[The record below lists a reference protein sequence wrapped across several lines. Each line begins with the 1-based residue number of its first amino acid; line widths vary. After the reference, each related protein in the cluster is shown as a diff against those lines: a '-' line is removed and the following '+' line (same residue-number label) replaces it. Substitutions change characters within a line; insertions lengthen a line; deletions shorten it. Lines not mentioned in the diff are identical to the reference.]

1 MTNTIKNAFKYKI
14 IGIALYFF
22 FSLGGLS
29 ILLIFPPKDL
39 LFKENSEEDKIKLY
53 LFKDFAKS
61 IHENINTSLIKN
73 LTLTEDGESC
83 PENFEQLKITNQY
96 YGNFSKFYGNKSICI
111 ERLNDIKYS
120 YRNLLKSSE
129 YNYDINNNKKKCGT
143 LVKNSSF
150 FLNVSDDAM
159 CPLNNIEI
167 NSKIRSKN
175 YGEYYYKISKG
186 DQYLTPIYGYDP
198 KNPVIINIEIINNY
212 KICLE
217 KYSSI
222 KDLPCEFP
230 DNNECFIEDHYE
242 EIFTLEN
249 EEDYKLNPIN
259 LAKWNLE
266 NNNNINHLFCKDN
279 LKFHIF
285 VKSYINFTS
294 ENLKIFDIEFPS
306 DDYTN
311 NPLYKTYEAYKST
324 RNIDKLFHLISYN
337 LLIWSLIHFI
347 LQIMLYFE
355 KKGVRNL
362 YICNGMILFF
372 IKLFVF
378 FAMITNY
385 YSFYLKIE
393 KVYLTMDDEPRNK
406 VLQYYSLSRNYLI
419 AKVIVISIIG
429 FLIICIDLIIFFFS
443 LTIQWGV
450 NFKFDEKE
458 AKIIPKKNEL
468 NKVVEMPKGNN
479 QIQKEGSHITN
490 EPYLEQINP
499 PQFYEPFEDK
509 KSEEEKKT
517 NNSTTL
523 SQINLEFICKDNISK
538 SYKIKIGKNEFFK
551 KAVNLLKEQYSE
563 LKRKEMKVFTYESNI
578 INKDKTI
585 IDNGLSDNVKIFI
598 IS

>member
-1 MTNTIKNAFKYKI
+1 M
-14 IGIALYFF
+14 
-22 FSLGGLS
+22 
-29 ILLIFPPKDL
+29 
-39 LFKENSEEDKIKLY
+39 LFKENSEVDKIKLY